1 MQLLIHSQSKHMLC
15 LITVLWMDIAV
26 LTEREH
32 YSYMAIKINKPV
44 YLFQP
49 EL

>member
-1 MQLLIHSQSKHMLC
+1 MHMLC
-15 LITVLWMDIAV
+15 LITVFWMDIAV
-26 LTEREH
+26 LTEGEH
-32 YSYMAIKINKPV
+32 YMAIEIKKPV